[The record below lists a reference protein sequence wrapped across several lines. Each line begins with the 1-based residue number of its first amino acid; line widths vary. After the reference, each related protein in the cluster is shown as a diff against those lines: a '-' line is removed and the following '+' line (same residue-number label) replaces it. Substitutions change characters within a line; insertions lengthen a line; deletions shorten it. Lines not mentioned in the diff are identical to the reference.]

1 MRKLT
6 LAAAVFSFVAL
17 PAATALADG
26 TGPGC
31 GVGTMIF
38 KGQQG
43 ILPQTLA
50 GTTNGTLANQ
60 LFGISSGT
68 LGCEQDGI
76 VLNEHERDMYVAANF
91 EHVKGDMAKGGGE
104 YLSTLAA
111 LMQIAPEDQ
120 GAFYTLAKS
129 HYGAVAGGADLTPG
143 ELIANLDREMAR
155 DTRLSRY
162 AS

>member
-17 PAATALADG
+17 PAASAFADAS
-26 TGPGC
+26 GPGC
-31 GVGTMIF
+31 GVGAMIF

-43 ILPQTLA
+43 VLPQTLA

-76 VLNEHERDMYVAANF
+76 VLKEHERDLYAAANLG
-91 EHVKGDMAKGGGE
+91 HLKRDMARGGGE
-104 YLSTLAA
+104 YLSALAS
-111 LMQIAPEDQ
+111 LMEIAPADRA
-120 GAFYTLAKS
+120 AFYSLAQDR
-129 HYGAVAGGADLTPG
+129 YAAVAGGAELTAG
-143 ELIANLDREMAR
+143 ELLRNLDREMAE
-155 DTRLSRY
+155 DAVLARY
-162 AS
+162 VS

>member
-6 LAAAVFSFVAL
+6 LAAAVVAFAAL
-17 PAATALADG
+17 PAVNAFADG
-26 TGPGC
+26 SGPGC

-68 LGCEQDGI
+68 LGCEQDGV
-76 VLNEHERDMYVAANF
+76 VLREHEKDMYVAANF
-91 EHVKGDMAKGGGE
+91 DHVKRDMARGGGE
-104 YLSTLAA
+104 YLTTLASLMEVAPADQAAFFA
-111 LMQIAPEDQ
+111 LTKDRFAS
-120 GAFYTLAKS
+120 L
-129 HYGAVAGGADLTPG
+129 AGGTSSDL
-143 ELIANLDREMAR
+143 IQNLDREMAA
-155 DTRLSRY
+155 DPQLSRY

>member
-6 LAAAVFSFVAL
+6 LAAAVVAFAAL
-17 PAATALADG
+17 PAVNAFADG
-26 TGPGC
+26 SGPGC

-68 LGCEQDGI
+68 LGCEQDGV
-76 VLNEHERDMYVAANF
+76 VLREHEKDMYVAANF
-91 EHVKGDMAKGGGE
+91 DHVKRDMARGGGE
-104 YLSTLAA
+104 YLTTLAS
-111 LMQIAPEDQ
+111 LMEVAPADQ
-120 GAFYTLAKS
+120 AAFYALTKDRFASL
-129 HYGAVAGGADLTPG
+129 AGGTSTDL
-143 ELIANLDREMAR
+143 IRNLDREMAANPQ
-155 DTRLSRY
+155 LARY